1 LCNFEERALSW
12 LSRIYPR
19 GCALQD
25 LVHAPQGRHRASSLA
40 LVDRT
45 SRQETLIR
53 TCRRNQYLTDP
64 SRCRVAQNWS
74 LSTQYQKPI
83 GSCTPRKPHTV
94 DMHSQHGGQSR
105 DDDVDDMC
113 VRWLVVGRVV
123 VIGQSRIV
131 SLGDLSPLIS
141 QGSSPRRPAAVYR
154 HATDVHPSFDMSTR
168 CVIDRSGSSDTILW
182 RDTTMIVSLWLSI
195 LSPVMPDLLKQW
207 AE

>member
-1 LCNFEERALSW
+1 MSAKPVLNGPQSV
-12 LSRIYPR
+12 S
-19 GCALQD
+19 GCSK
-25 LVHAPQGRHRASSLA
+25 LVIINAVPEADW
-40 LVDRT
+40 VVYT
-45 SRQETLIR
+45 
-53 TCRRNQYLTDP
+53 TDF
-64 SRCRVAQNWS
+64 
-74 LSTQYQKPI
+74 
-83 GSCTPRKPHTV
+83 HTV

-141 QGSSPRRPAAVYR
+141 RGSSPRRPAAVYR
-154 HATDVHPSFDMSTR
+154 QATDVHPSFDMSTR

-195 LSPVMPDLLKQW
+195 
-207 AE
+207 